1 MTNHADGYRVLTGM
15 GLGRFSEKASRFIGI
30 AHPATSSAE
39 VKDLVAAL
47 RREHPGARHFCH
59 ASVFGADGAEQRSS
73 DDGEPSGT
81 AGRPILR
88 RIIAAGFTD
97 TAVVVVRHFGGTL
110 LGKGGLVQAYGEA
123 AQLALEAAP
132 WEQRWRMTTVRVLCP
147 HAHYQHLRLDV
158 ERAGGRIREAVF
170 LGLIEVVVELP
181 GSSTASMTER
191 WMLRGLSVSASA

>member
-1 MTNHADGYRVLTGM
+1 MTNDADRYRVLTGM
-15 GLGRFSEKASRFIGI
+15 GVGRFREKASIFIGI
-30 AHPATSSAE
+30 AQPASSLAE
-39 VKDLVAAL
+39 VKDLLAAL
-47 RREHPGARHFCH
+47 RKEHRGARHFCH

-88 RIIAAGFTD
+88 RLIAAGFTD

-123 AQLALEAAP
+123 AHLALQAAP
-132 WEQRWRMTTVRVLCP
+132 WEERWRMTILRVLCP
-147 HAHYQHLRLDV
+147 HAHHQHLRLDV

-170 LGLIEVVVELP
+170 HGVCEVVVELP
-181 GSSTASMTER
+181 RSSASSTAER
-191 WMLRGLSVSASA
+191 WRRHGLSVSESP